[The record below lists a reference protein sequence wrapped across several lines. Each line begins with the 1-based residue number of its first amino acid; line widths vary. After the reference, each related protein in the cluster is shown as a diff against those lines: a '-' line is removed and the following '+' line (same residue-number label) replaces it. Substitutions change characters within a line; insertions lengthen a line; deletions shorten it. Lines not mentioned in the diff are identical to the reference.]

1 MGPLQALLGH
11 LIFPFIWRVLET
23 LMTAKMARMFPNNS
37 GYVGWIFVGFDPFWG
52 FQLGRC
58 KWLMG
63 ILGNYPYQVL
73 LLDYLKSIVPI
84 LGSKFPRIIVIPE
97 IIVALT
103 YMNYRDLMVA

>member
-52 FQLGRC
+52 FQRAVQ
-58 KWLMG
+58 MAY
-63 ILGNYPYQVL
+63 GNSWQLSV
-73 LLDYLKSIVPI
+73 SSTIVGLSQI
-84 LGSKFPRIIVIPE
+84 NSSNIG
-97 IIVALT
+97 
-103 YMNYRDLMVA
+103 